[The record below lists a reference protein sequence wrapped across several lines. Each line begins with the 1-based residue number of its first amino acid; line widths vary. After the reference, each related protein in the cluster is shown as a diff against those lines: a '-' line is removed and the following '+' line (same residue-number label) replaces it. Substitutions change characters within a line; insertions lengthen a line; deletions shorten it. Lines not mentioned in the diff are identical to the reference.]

1 MRTAVPKN
9 AALRFVRLL
18 RDYYDHVRGAKVSTG
33 QFTIKPRFKGLWWDE
48 HWVKDSTGI
57 YRRVFESTPQP
68 NTQMDVSIVLTAA
81 LFGNAA
87 GHSGI
92 LQHAQ
97 GRGDPGWGVT
107 PPVISTSDTTLFDEL
122 GRRAPDSILFLDPF
136 DVVVAGPTNKFRVTT
151 TYLEADFA
159 GETIREQALFG
170 GDATST
176 IDSGFMVNG
185 IRHSPKFK
193 GSDFQL
199 IRKIVLEFS

>member
-1 MRTAVPKN
+1 MPEN
-9 AALRFVRLL
+9 AASRFVQLL
-18 RDYYDHVRGAKVSTG
+18 RGYYDHVRGAKVQPCGSV
-33 QFTIKPRFKGLWWDE
+33 IRPRFKGLWWDE
-48 HWVKDSTGI
+48 HWKKDAHGV
-57 YRRVFESTPQP
+57 YRKVFESAPLP
-68 NTQMDVSIVLTAA
+68 NAQMDVSIVLTAA

-87 GHSGI
+87 GFSGI

-107 PPVISTSDTTLFDEL
+107 PPAISTSDTTLFDEL
-122 GRRAPDSILFLDPF
+122 GRKTPDSILFLDPL

-170 GDATST
+170 GDATAT
-176 IDSGFMVNG
+176 IDSGYMVNG
-185 IRHSPKFK
+185 IRSQPRFK
-193 GSDFQL
+193 GGDFQL